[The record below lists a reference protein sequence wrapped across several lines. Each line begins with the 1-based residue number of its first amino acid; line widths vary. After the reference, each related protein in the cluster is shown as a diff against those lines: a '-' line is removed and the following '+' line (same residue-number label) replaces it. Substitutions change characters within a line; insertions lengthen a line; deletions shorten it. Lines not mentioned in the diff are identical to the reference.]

1 MISKSLVIFYMDDTV
16 NKRREIETIQI
27 IKPFII
33 LRVSLY
39 KFLII
44 FLRIHTKM
52 LLYSSYVS
60 FPKSS

>member
-52 LLYSSYVS
+52 LVYSSYVS
-60 FPKSS
+60 LPKSS